1 MFHQESFKL
10 GYCGY
15 AWSQSA
21 FQTGVGLRQRKMAS
35 LPEEN
40 TWRRNSGEEWND
52 QSFYTWK
59 GHPNQSVQWHLRPRN
74 DEVLCHCKVG
84 PLV

>member
-1 MFHQESFKL
+1 MLHQELFKL

-52 QSFYTWK
+52 Q
-59 GHPNQSVQWHLRPRN
+59 
-74 DEVLCHCKVG
+74 
-84 PLV
+84 

>member
-15 AWSQSA
+15 AWSQNA

-52 QSFYTWK
+52 Q
-59 GHPNQSVQWHLRPRN
+59 
-74 DEVLCHCKVG
+74 
-84 PLV
+84 

>member
-1 MFHQESFKL
+1 MYILSRLQMTTKGRLIHQKDGIMFHQELFKL

-15 AWSQSA
+15 AWSQNA

-52 QSFYTWK
+52 Q
-59 GHPNQSVQWHLRPRN
+59 
-74 DEVLCHCKVG
+74 
-84 PLV
+84 